1 LLEAQLERVAV
12 PVAVVSGASDHIVRP
27 KAARALAGRVK
38 GAELIVLE
46 GGHLLPF
53 ERPDLLADVVR
64 RYCAMGLSR

>member
-1 LLEAQLERVAV
+1 
-12 PVAVVSGASDHIVRP
+12 
-27 KAARALAGRVK
+27 
-38 GAELIVLE
+38 VLE